1 MMENSFCEYRDLT
14 GAGSESDSEIIDS
27 SFSQSLVP
35 KTPGKKN
42 KTVYVPES
50 DDSTGDESEKENE
63 PTNLPNSTA
72 RGSNVKLHHV
82 VLSSDDDKS
91 RRSSIQRQSES
102 SNKVVIT
109 SSDDEA
115 HQVSPEIIPKRRPLV
130 KPSPRSSDSFIGR
143 KKKKHMILLDSE
155 SDNSFIKDHARKKK
169 CLKDT
174 PVKIDTLQ
182 KKCNSYIQ
190 NMSIQNYSII
200 SDDGHSDQNDERQN
214 SDDDDNS
221 EQSDQ
226 NDKTQNSDD
235 NNKSDYETV
244 SQDSHA
250 SESENEV
257 SDSNHKND
265 DRNHKSDLSKKQ
277 GHKNKDLNDKK
288 NKSDLSD
295 DNDTSLSEISDSDN
309 NYPKNKHNAKKRSEQ
324 SDAIEPSIDEGD
336 VQNDIETSG
345 RKEIDCS
352 NENADETSSS
362 GKKDSVTSDDG
373 LEEEKMMMS
382 RATRMSI
389 MGIIPK
395 ENDSD
400 DSDYI
405 ESDETAQSSRASST
419 GNLYTESDIEAHVK
433 TTKADDG
440 DSSRITCSPI
450 SSPLHDVTNE
460 INEKDAKVS
469 NLYSPEICDLTN
481 KILKKVNK
489 KTKMYQENVIDDDVT
504 IIEKEPE
511 IIALSSDDEIEVK
524 EDKSPNLKKSPSVK
538 KPPDV
543 KKSPQSKEES
553 STQYIS
559 NIKQYLAPPSYPN
572 QNIVYVKK
580 HVRENELSKLNG
592 LREDLQNVRYLLENM
607 DVDTL
612 PDGGAK
618 LMERLDTLERD
629 VQKQGDKVAN
639 MVVEPDK
646 PTPQQMSR
654 DGTAPADKGLSWD
667 DIQKASNAVQPRMFG
682 KQAMATHMAERNLI
696 LDRLRDLYESLASR
710 PSEESMAKQPASVKS
725 ELMEHQLHAL
735 AWLKWRETQKPSG
748 GILADDMGLGK
759 TITMISLIA
768 ADKEGSID
776 NDEDD
781 DDERGP
787 KSTRGGTLVV
797 CPATLVQQWA
807 NEVGKH
813 CKSHALSVSLHHGS
827 ARSTHPHQLATKD
840 LVITTYNIMQRESVS
855 GVLSRIRWRRVILD
869 EAHVVRNHKSATS
882 QGVCSLHGRRRWALT
897 GTPLHNKDLDLFAL
911 LKFLRC
917 TPFDDLTM
925 WKKWIDNKSLGGSE
939 RLNTIMSCVMLRRTK
954 LQLQEKGQLTCL
966 PERSTHDVSVTLQ
979 QEEMNV
985 YQKVLVFSKTLFAQF
1000 LHQRAEKAS
1009 GMQGLMPQKDSEYAK
1024 MHKRMIALQGAKPV
1038 KSHEI
1043 LVLLLRLRQ
1052 VCCHCGLIAA
1062 MLDHDNNGDLAEDA
1076 GSEDLLAE
1084 LNKLTL
1090 EDKNSSKRLEDEE
1103 PGEGTTAAEAIKSV
1117 LSSNNPVFNLERQSS
1132 KIKAVMECLHKNV
1145 FKNKGEKAVV
1155 VSQWTSVL
1163 NLVERE
1169 LKAAHI
1175 KSVILRGDVP
1185 VAARAP
1191 LINALND
1198 PKSDVRVMLLSL
1210 CAGGVGL
1217 NLCGANHLLLLDP
1230 HWNPQLEEQA
1240 QDRIYRVGQL
1250 KPVHIYKFMC
1260 VDTVEQSIRKLQKS
1274 KLEMAENV
1282 LTGAKNSNGKLSVEE
1297 LKILFN
1303 MGPQGDS

>member
-1 MMENSFCEYRDLT
+1 MENSFFEYRDHT

-27 SFSQSLVP
+27 SFSQSFVP

-42 KTVYVPES
+42 HTVYVPES
-50 DDSTGDESEKENE
+50 DDSTEDESEKENE
-63 PTNLPNSTA
+63 APDLSKSVA
-72 RGSNVKLHHV
+72 RRSNVKLHHV
-82 VLSSDDDKS
+82 VLSSDDDKPS
-91 RRSSIQRQSES
+91 RGSIQTQSES
-102 SNKVVIT
+102 SNKVLIT
-109 SSDDEA
+109 SSDDEV

-143 KKKKHMILLDSE
+143 KKKKHMILIDSE

-174 PVKIDTLQ
+174 PVKIDTVQ
-182 KKCNSYIQ
+182 KNIIRNIQ
-190 NMSIQNYSII
+190 NMSIQNDSII
-200 SDDGHSDQNDERQN
+200 DDDDDGKQSDQNDESQHSGDDDRSSREVSDDSQN
-214 SDDDDNS
+214 SDDS
-221 EQSDQ
+221 
-226 NDKTQNSDD
+226 
-235 NNKSDYETV
+235 NKSDYETA
-244 SQDSHA
+244 SQDSDSDA
-250 SESENEV
+250 SGYEV
-257 SDSNHKND
+257 SDSDHKND
-265 DRNHKSDLSKKQ
+265 DGNHKSEVNKKQ
-277 GHKNKDLNDKK
+277 GHKNKDLSHELNGKK
-288 NKSDLSD
+288 NESDLID
-295 DNDTSLSEISDSDN
+295 DHDTSLNEVTDSDN
-309 NYPKNKHNAKKRSEQ
+309 NNCPKNKHSVKKQSDQ
-324 SDAIEPSIDEGD
+324 SDAIEPSINEGD
-336 VQNDIETSG
+336 ITEQNDIESSG
-345 RKEIDCS
+345 RKESGSS
-352 NENADETSSS
+352 NENEDETSSS

-405 ESDETAQSSRASST
+405 ESDDTAQSSRAGST
-419 GNLYTESDIEAHVK
+419 GNLYIPDIEAHANTTPEK
-433 TTKADDG
+433 TTIIDDG

-460 INEKDAKVS
+460 INNSVNKNDEINSSLNKKDAKVS
-469 NLYSPEICDLTN
+469 HINLYSPEVCDLKD

-489 KTKMYQENVIDDDVT
+489 EAKMYKENVVDDDVT
-504 IIEKEPE
+504 IIDKEPE
-511 IIALSSDDEIEVK
+511 IIALSSDDEVEVK

-538 KPPDV
+538 KSPDV
-543 KKSPQSKEES
+543 KKPQQSKEES
-553 STQYIS
+553 SMQHIS

-618 LMERLDTLERD
+618 LMERLNKLERD
-629 VQKQGDKVAN
+629 VQEQGDKVAN
-639 MVVEPDK
+639 MIVEPDM
-646 PTPQQMSR
+646 PTPQQMTQ
-654 DGTAPADKGLSWD
+654 DGFAENKGLSWE

-710 PSEESMAKQPASVKS
+710 PSEDSLATQPASVKS

-768 ADKEGSID
+768 ADKEGSLD
-776 NDEDD
+776 NDDDD

-787 KSTRGGTLVV
+787 RSTRGGTLVV

-813 CKSHALSVSLHHGS
+813 CTPHALSVCLHHGP
-827 ARSTHPHQLATKD
+827 ARSTQPQRLATND
-840 LVITTYNIMQRESVS
+840 LVITTYNIMQRESVR
-855 GVLSRIRWRRVILD
+855 GVLSRVRWRRVILD

-882 QGVCSLHGRRRWALT
+882 QGVCSLHARRRWALT

-985 YQKVLVFSKTLFAQF
+985 YQKVRYNSKSLC
-1000 LHQRAEKAS
+1000 
-1009 GMQGLMPQKDSEYAK
+1009 DSE
-1024 MHKRMIALQGAKPV
+1024 
-1038 KSHEI
+1038 
-1043 LVLLLRLRQ
+1043 RLNTIMS
-1052 VCCHCGLIAA
+1052 C
-1062 MLDHDNNGDLAEDA
+1062 
-1076 GSEDLLAE
+1076 
-1084 LNKLTL
+1084 
-1090 EDKNSSKRLEDEE
+1090 
-1103 PGEGTTAAEAIKSV
+1103 
-1117 LSSNNPVFNLERQSS
+1117 
-1132 KIKAVMECLHKNV
+1132 
-1145 FKNKGEKAVV
+1145 
-1155 VSQWTSVL
+1155 
-1163 NLVERE
+1163 
-1169 LKAAHI
+1169 
-1175 KSVILRGDVP
+1175 
-1185 VAARAP
+1185 
-1191 LINALND
+1191 
-1198 PKSDVRVMLLSL
+1198 VMLRRTKLQLQEKGQLTCLPERSTHDVSVTLQQEEMNVYQKVRYNSKSL
-1210 CAGGVGL
+1210 CDSERL
-1217 NLCGANHLLLLDP
+1217 NTIMSCVMLRRTKL
-1230 HWNPQLEEQA
+1230 QLQEK
-1240 QDRIYRVGQL
+1240 GQL
-1250 KPVHIYKFMC
+1250 TCLPERSTHDVSVTLQQEEMNVYQKVRYNSKSLCDSERLNTIMSC
-1260 VDTVEQSIRKLQKS
+1260 VMLRRTKLQLQEKG
-1274 KLEMAENV
+1274 L
-1282 LTGAKNSNGKLSVEE
+1282 LTCLPERSTHD
-1297 LKILFN
+1297 I
-1303 MGPQGDS
+1303 